1 MLVPIIQQIA
11 LANESLNGGSIVVL
25 TETPK
30 LELEEVINA
39 AGLNLYGS
47 GQFCATIV
55 NILISHWF
63 VL

>member
-1 MLVPIIQQIA
+1 MFRWRRRQGDMLVPIIQQIA
-11 LANESLNGGSIVVL
+11 LANESLHGGSIVIL

-47 GQFCATIV
+47 G
-55 NILISHWF
+55 L
-63 VL
+63 